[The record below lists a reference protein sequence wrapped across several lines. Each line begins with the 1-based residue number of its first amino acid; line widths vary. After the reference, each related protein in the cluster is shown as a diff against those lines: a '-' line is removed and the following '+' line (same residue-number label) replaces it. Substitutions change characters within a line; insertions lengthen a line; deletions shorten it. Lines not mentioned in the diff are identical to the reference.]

1 MACLSL
7 AMPRHYDQVWGRDP
21 SANHTRVLRAA
32 GILLLLLALLP
43 CVGLWGN
50 TVGVVAWLGWLSAG
64 ALLWVGMLSWS
75 PRPAMRT
82 AALAVVIS
90 I

>member
-1 MACLSL
+1 MKRITLSL
-7 AMPRHYDQVWGRDP
+7 A
-21 SANHTRVLRAA
+21 LA
-32 GILLLLLALLP
+32 GLGLA
-43 CVGLWGN
+43 
-50 TVGVVAWLGWLSAG
+50 AG

-90 I
+90 IAGVGFGF